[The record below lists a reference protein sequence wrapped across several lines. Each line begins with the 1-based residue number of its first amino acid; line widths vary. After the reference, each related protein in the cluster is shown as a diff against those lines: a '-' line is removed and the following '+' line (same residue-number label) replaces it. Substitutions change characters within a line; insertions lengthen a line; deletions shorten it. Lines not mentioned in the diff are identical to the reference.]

1 MIIKGHF
8 SQSKVAR
15 WSQPWVNS
23 LNQDRIVRNH
33 GLLCSPFTSEQKVA
47 MMKPTNIIFTRKS
60 RETPYST
67 AFSHL
72 VESNPWRPSSQL
84 IYHRAGTLHEL
95 GLVWWWLQLDCLD
108 NHWKYA
114 LASQDLAIEI
124 ESQGSRSHEVPLTHP
139 NLIIGCYWPF
149 CFVHP

>member
-8 SQSKVAR
+8 SQPKVAR

-47 MMKPTNIIFTRKS
+47 MVKLTNINFTRKS
-60 RETPYST
+60 RETPHST
-67 AFSHL
+67 AFSHS
-72 VESNPWRPSSQL
+72 VESNPWGSNKPAHLPQ
-84 IYHRAGTLHEL
+84 GMLHEL
-95 GLVWWWLQLDCLD
+95 GLAWWWLQLDCLD

-114 LASQDLAIEI
+114 FASQDLSIEM
-124 ESQGSRSHEVPLTHP
+124 ESQGSRSHEVPLTHQ